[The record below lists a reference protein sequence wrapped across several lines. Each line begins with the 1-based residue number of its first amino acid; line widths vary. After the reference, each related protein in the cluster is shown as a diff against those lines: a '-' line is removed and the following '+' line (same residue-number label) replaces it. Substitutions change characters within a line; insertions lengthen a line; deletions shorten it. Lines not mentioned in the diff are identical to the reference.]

1 MRWHL
6 AILPGDGIGPEVVE
20 ATLQV
25 LHATAERFG
34 HELVVDLKDV
44 GWSAFEKNGTPLPED
59 TLIAC
64 RKADAVLLGAVGDPR
79 SEGVPIELRPEAALL
94 TLRRE
99 MGCFANIRP
108 VRLSSALSSA
118 SPLRPEIVEGTDLLI
133 VRELSGGLYYGEPR
147 GPTEDGQAAVDT
159 MAYHRDEVARI
170 ARVAFE
176 ASQNRRGKLLSV
188 DKANVLYCSRLWR
201 QVVDEVAEE
210 YPAVEFNHML
220 VDRAAMELVL
230 NPTSFDV
237 ILTANLFGDVLSDE
251 AAAVVGSIGL
261 LASASVGGGKGIFEP
276 VHGSAPDIAGTGTA
290 NPLAMIL
297 SAAML
302 LRHVSSLD
310 AESTAIEKAV
320 DTGLNIGL
328 RTADLAREGE
338 TTVGT
343 VQMAATI
350 AETIADAGTSYEGDT
365 QGEEGFPHRDGTESG
380 PENGSHQVTARA

>member
-6 AILPGDGIGPEVVE
+6 AVLPGDGVGLEVVE
-20 ATLQV
+20 ATLPV
-25 LHATAERFG
+25 LHETAKRFG
-34 HELVVDLKDV
+34 HKLVVDLKDV
-44 GWSAFEKNGTPLPED
+44 GWSAFEKSGMPLPED

-64 RKADAVLLGAVGDPR
+64 HKADAVLLGAVGDPR
-79 SEGVPIELRPEAALL
+79 SEGLPIELRPETALL

-108 VRLSSALSSA
+108 VRLSPALSSA
-118 SPLRPEIVEGTDLLI
+118 SPLRPEIVDGTDLLI

-176 ASQNRRGKLLSV
+176 ASQNRRKKVLSV
-188 DKANVLYCSRLWR
+188 DKANVLHCSRLWR
-201 QVVDEVAEE
+201 QVVDEIADE
-210 YPAVEFNHML
+210 YPDVECNHML

-251 AAAVVGSIGL
+251 AAGVVGSIGL
-261 LASASVGGGKGIFEP
+261 LASASVGEGGGIFEP

-302 LRHVSSLD
+302 LRHIYSLE
-310 AESTAIEKAV
+310 AEPTAIESAV
-320 DTGLNIGL
+320 ESRLNSGL
-328 RTADLAREGE
+328 RTADLVPEGE
-338 TTVGT
+338 ATVGT
-343 VQMAATI
+343 VQMAKAV
-350 AETIADAGTSYEGDT
+350 AEAIADGGSAHEDDSQIKEAFPHGAGTG
-365 QGEEGFPHRDGTESG
+365 SG
-380 PENGSHQVTARA
+380 AENGSDEVTARA

>member
-6 AILPGDGIGPEVVE
+6 AVLPGDGVGLEVVE
-20 ATLQV
+20 ATLPV
-25 LHATAERFG
+25 LHETAKRFG
-34 HELVVDLKDV
+34 HKLVVDLKDV
-44 GWSAFEKNGTPLPED
+44 GWSAFEKSGMPLPED

-64 RKADAVLLGAVGDPR
+64 HKADAVLLGAVGDPR
-79 SEGVPIELRPEAALL
+79 SEGLPIELRPETALL

-108 VRLSSALSSA
+108 VRLSPALSSA
-118 SPLRPEIVEGTDLLI
+118 SPLRPEIVDGTDLLI

-176 ASQNRRGKLLSV
+176 ASQNRRKKVLSV
-188 DKANVLYCSRLWR
+188 DKANVLHCSRLWR
-201 QVVDEVAEE
+201 QVVDEIADE
-210 YPAVEFNHML
+210 YPDVECNHML

-251 AAAVVGSIGL
+251 AAGVVGSIGL
-261 LASASVGGGKGIFEP
+261 LASASVGEGGGIFEP

-302 LRHVSSLD
+302 LRHIYSLE
-310 AESTAIEKAV
+310 AEPTAIESAV
-320 DTGLNIGL
+320 ESRLNSGL
-328 RTADLAREGE
+328 RTADLVPEGE
-338 TTVGT
+338 ATVGT
-343 VQMAATI
+343 VQMAKAV
-350 AETIADAGTSYEGDT
+350 AEAIADGGSAHEDDSQIKEA
-365 QGEEGFPHRDGTESG
+365 FPHGTGTGSG
-380 PENGSHQVTARA
+380 AENGSDEVTARA